1 MDQQFGTGV
10 KIWSDK
16 SGEMKLSLKPSEYF
30 KRQCFVAA
38 FPEDTIIGADSILA
52 ISDWPHPIASVHAK
66 KGLAYIDE
74 RQDLTA
80 DQKKRLLVTNPTRF
94 L

>member
-1 MDQQFGTGV
+1 
-10 KIWSDK
+10 
-16 SGEMKLSLKPSEYF
+16 MKLSLKPSEYF
-30 KRQCFVAA
+30 KRNCFVAA
-38 FPEDTIIGADSILA
+38 FPEDTIISAALDAAPDSILA

-74 RQDLTA
+74 RTDLSA
-80 DQKKRLLVTNPTRF
+80 DYKQRLLVTNPRRF